1 MCYWHQTRSLTTVE
15 SCIYA
20 IDTFDDNLCIWRCLV
35 IHKRHICGEEN
46 QALKRNCKAALNLVH
61 EYYGDNKLKWKDVQ
75 PMKLVDFKHIAKPH
89 NVNIMLYVS
98 KKGSRK
104 DPGCT
109 WQSAYSTFQYES
121 GLPTIN
127 MGLLGRYCSYI
138 KNMDVLCKRQECKG
152 CKRFFM
158 VVTQN

>member
-20 IDTFDDNLCIWRCLV
+20 IDTFDDNLCICRCLV

-46 QALKRNCKAALNLVH
+46 QVLKRNCKAALNLVH

-104 DPGCT
+104 DAGCT
-109 WQSAYSTFQYES
+109 WLSAYSTFQYES